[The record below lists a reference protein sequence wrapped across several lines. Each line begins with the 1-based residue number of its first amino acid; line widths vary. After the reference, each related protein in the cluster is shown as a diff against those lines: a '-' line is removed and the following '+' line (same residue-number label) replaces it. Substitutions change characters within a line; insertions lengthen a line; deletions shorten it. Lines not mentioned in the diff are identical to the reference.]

1 MLNYILRRKWVGNP
15 TTFRISENSDH
26 LSVHSTNDGPP
37 PDPNGGYVF
46 RWGTTSTIP
55 GEHKTVNS
63 AKAIHAVF
71 DKRASRKVFSD
82 KGMAPKSWMTYNDFL
97 EAVVDAGL
105 SNTMP
110 DGVIVRPKNHIR
122 GQDMDFC
129 TTALEIKTASQKH
142 PDGYYISTYIPKVKE
157 FRVFVVSGRILGI
170 CEKKPVDASA
180 ISWGCAD
187 EEGGAFKYIKWSSW
201 DLSLAD
207 LCIRAQEEM
216 KIDFAAVDV
225 IQDAAGVYYLL
236 ELNSAPSMTTYWAE
250 CFGKSFD
257 YIVHHGKAFVPR
269 GTDGT
274 WKSLIHPSLTTEA
287 KVA

>member
-15 TTFRISENSDH
+15 TTFRIAENSDH

-37 PDPNGGYVF
+37 PDPDGGYVF

-71 DKRASRKVFSD
+71 DKRTSRKVFSD
-82 KGMAPKSWMTYNDFL
+82 KGMAPKSWISFEDFL
-97 EAVVDAGL
+97 DADVEG
-105 SNTMP
+105 TF
-110 DGVIVRPKNHIR
+110 IVRPKNHIR
-122 GQDMDFC
+122 GQDM
-129 TTALEIKTASQKH
+129 EIADCIKSVYRATKKFEE
-142 PDGYYISTYIPKVKE
+142 YYISTYVPKVKE
-157 FRVFVVSGRILGI
+157 FRVFVVSGRVLGI